1 VAGTGL
7 FAELTTETDHAIVS
21 VAASGTATAL
31 PVSPPAGVR
40 VIAVADL
47 PGDDPGIDA
56 ALSDPEGRVQEPQGF
71 GETGGWVVV
80 RPDSYIGLIAGASDD
95 AALQGYF
102 GVIRAV

>member
-1 VAGTGL
+1 
-7 FAELTTETDHAIVS
+7 LT
-21 VAASGTATAL
+21 
-31 PVSPPAGVR
+31 R
-40 VIAVADL
+40 
-47 PGDDPGIDA
+47 
-56 ALSDPEGRVQEPQGF
+56 ALSDRERRVAERQGF